1 MTSRLLLTL
10 TLTGG
15 AALAAVPTGFTLP
28 GNLTASGAAIT
39 PKKHTNYVD
48 LDAFIRSAAKVTRA
62 SIQAPHPLV
71 REVIW
76 YPGREHLDR
85 PQGSWFKV
93 PAGPDNLM
101 LQFVAGSG
109 TLHTRQ
115 WVDAQGQ
122 TRVAGAEALMAP
134 PLVKGNVMYVS
145 DDFLTFNFKCSLLQK
160 KGFAVCPTEKGTVSI
175 PVTRKT
181 F

>member
-1 MTSRLLLTL
+1 MTRRLLLTAA
-10 TLTGG
+10 LTGG
-15 AALAAVPTGFTLP
+15 VALAAVSTGFHLP
-28 GNLTASGAAIT
+28 ANLKATGAAIT
-39 PKKHTNYVD
+39 PKKDTKYVD
-48 LDAFIRSAAKVTRA
+48 IDAFIRSAAKVTRA
-62 SIQAPHPLV
+62 SVQAPHPLV

-76 YPGREHLDR
+76 YPGRENLDR

-122 TRVAGAEALMAP
+122 TRVAGMAALMAP
-134 PLVKGNVMYVS
+134 PFVKGNVMYVS
-145 DDFLTFNFKCSLLQK
+145 DDFLTFNFRCSLLQR
-160 KGFAVCPTEKGTVSI
+160 KGFAVCPTEHGTVSI